1 MKKWF
6 RFFFLSFFSHKVS
19 RESVRRGY
27 GNVFL
32 GFILALVFLWAG
44 FTFGDMLP
52 FEAHYGNSPDFVA
65 SVQSVFADA
74 DTRICA
80 EIEKGDLKVKK
91 QGGEYAETLLIN
103 TFERDSDRQ
112 IYSVNGYNV
121 VVDSRPANT
130 LAEIEAYCIS
140 NDGKGTEISYEDYL
154 TLSQVARL
162 NFDFKLRYTGRAL
175 ELDDETVEKYRVYV
189 DGVSAENKSATEK
202 LASDLAEGLITK
214 PEYNRGIYELY
225 FANYYPEIS
234 AYESTSKVPLLR
246 NYYYHN
252 YISQGVG
259 KYLFVFDD
267 YMIGSFE
274 TERGIELS
282 FYGFYSNL
290 DDGVLIADGST
301 EAEARELADGFIKNA
316 FRANWFLNAYAY
328 VMNVISIAPF
338 IALMLMVAALLCYSV
353 LKLWGVESIA
363 SLGGMLKTVGS
374 FVWFSG
380 ITSALF
386 SVILSFFVKR
396 SLVNALPLVLF
407 FAVLVIRSVIFI
419 IKENKSYVK
428 LLEQQEAEQTEV

>member
-19 RESVRRGY
+19 KESVRRGY

-32 GFILALVFLWAG
+32 AFILALAFLWAG

-52 FEAHYGNSPDFVA
+52 FGVHYANSPDFTE
-65 SVQSVFADA
+65 SVYAVFADA
-74 DTRICA
+74 DKRIDA

-91 QGGEYAETLLIN
+91 QGGEYSDTLLIN
-103 TFERDSDRQ
+103 TFDSDSDRQ
-112 IYSVNGYNV
+112 MYSVNGYNII
-121 VVDSRPANT
+121 VDSRPANT

-140 NDGKGTEISYEDYL
+140 NDGKETEISYEDYL

-175 ELDDETVEKYRVYV
+175 ELDDETVNEYRAYV
-189 DGVSAENKSATEK
+189 DGSSAENKAAAEK
-202 LASDLAEGLITK
+202 LASDLAGGLITK

-225 FANYYPEIS
+225 FTSYYPEIS
-234 AYESTSKVPLLR
+234 EYESSSKVPLLR
-246 NYYYHN
+246 NFYYHN
-252 YISQGVG
+252 YISKGES
-259 KYLFVFDD
+259 KFLFVFDD

-274 TERGIELS
+274 TDGGIELS

-290 DDGVLIADGST
+290 KDGVLIADGST
-301 EAEARELADGFIKNA
+301 EAEARDLADGFIKDA

-328 VMNVISIAPF
+328 VMTVISIAPF

-380 ITSALF
+380 IASAMF

-407 FAVLVIRSVIFI
+407 FVVLVVRSIIFVV
-419 IKENKSYVK
+419 KENKSYAK
-428 LLEQQEAEQTEV
+428 QLEQQEAEQTEV